1 MVGAIVVMFFATL
14 HAQTFEVASIKPA
27 PPPDPRGMTMRVDGG
42 PGTHDPGVFLCEN
55 CSLSMLVINC
65 YDLSFHEFS
74 GPDWMESE
82 RFTVSAKVPEGTT
95 KEQFR
100 LMKQN
105 LLVERF
111 QLKFHYV
118 KKEMS
123 SYELVVAKN
132 GPKLKRAAEGASKM
146 YAGSQWNLHFDSAPM
161 ARLASQLSAQ
171 MKVPVTDATG
181 LAGNFEIDLHWAR
194 EPESGDATGPTL
206 FDALQDQLGL
216 RMEKKKGTVD
226 VLTVDHIEK
235 TPTEN

>member
-1 MVGAIVVMFFATL
+1 MLGALVTMFAAL
-14 HAQTFEVASIKPA
+14 RGQAFEVASIKPA
-27 PPPDPRGMTMRVDGG
+27 PPPDPRGMTMRVAGG
-42 PGTHDPGVFLCEN
+42 PGSSDPSLFLCDN

-65 YDLSFHEFS
+65 YELSFHEFS

-105 LLVERF
+105 LLVDRF
-111 QLKFHYV
+111 KLKFHYV
-118 KKEMS
+118 KREMS

-132 GPKLKRAAEGASKM
+132 GPKLKKAPEGAGSKM
-146 YAGSQWNLHFDSAPM
+146 YGGQSNLHFESAPM

-171 MKVPVTDATG
+171 MKVPVTDGTG

-194 EPESGDATGPTL
+194 DAESGDAPGSTL
-206 FDALQDQLGL
+206 FDALQEQLGL
-216 RMEKKKGTVD
+216 RMEKKKEMIDILVI
-226 VLTVDHIEK
+226 DHIEK
-235 TPTEN
+235 IPTEN